1 MHCAHFATGEFAP
14 FPGTMTRVALAFVWL
29 LHFLPLTVLA
39 PIGRVLGL
47 LGYAV
52 VRERRN
58 VALTNVRL
66 CFPNLAEAVRKRLV
80 RRHFQAFG
88 RAVLERG
95 ILWWGSKERISR
107 IVQVEGLEHF
117 EAVRGSPVIWLVP
130 HFVGLD
136 MGGSRVATQYRVASM
151 YSRQKNAALDAL
163 LYRGRTRFVMPRLV
177 TRQEGIRSVVRVI
190 REGIPFYYLPDMDFG
205 PRDSVFVPF
214 FGVPAAT
221 ITGLSRVARIAR
233 AVVVPLVTR
242 QLPGGGG
249 YVMRF
254 YPAWTN
260 FPTGNDEADARRMN
274 AFIEERVLE
283 MPEQYHWVH
292 KRFKT
297 RPPGAKPV
305 YDSPAHDT
313 VSHESALGRL

>member
-1 MHCAHFATGEFAP
+1 M
-14 FPGTMTRVALAFVWL
+14 WL
-29 LHFLPLTVLA
+29 LHFLPLSVLA
-39 PIGRVLGL
+39 PIGRALGL
-47 LGYAV
+47 LGYV
-52 VRERRN
+52 LVRDRRH
-58 VALTNVRL
+58 VGLTNVRL
-66 CFPNLAEAVRKRLV
+66 CFPHLSEGERRRLV
-80 RRHFQAFG
+80 RRHFQLFA

-95 ILWWGSKERISR
+95 IQQWSSSARIAR
-107 IVQVEGLEHF
+107 IVRVEGIENWQ
-117 EAVRGSPVIWLVP
+117 AVRDSPVIWLSP

-136 MGGSRVATQYRVASM
+136 MGASRLSIEYCAGGM
-151 YSRQKNAALDAL
+151 YARQKNATLDEW

-177 TRQEGIRSVVRVI
+177 PRQEGVRAVL
-190 REGIPFYYLPDMDFG
+190 RVLRDGMPFYYMPDMDLG

-249 YVMRF
+249 YVVRF
-254 YPAWTN
+254 YPAWN
-260 FPTGNDEADARRMN
+260 DFPTGNDEADARRMN

-283 MPEQYHWVH
+283 MPEQYHWLH

-297 RPPGAKPV
+297 RPPGAKSV
-305 YDSPAHDT
+305 YEPAARDPLPQ
-313 VSHESALGRL
+313 ESALGRL